1 MRLLFVFMLISLFAS
16 GQQQAEQKLAY
27 QYYINGEYDK
37 AISIYEELNK
47 ERFSIAYYIPYFGSL
62 LKTEQYKQAEGLAK
76 KVSKIYPNSLSYQ
89 LEVGLVQQKSG
100 YIKKADRTFKKI
112 FKNLTGQQ
120 SQAINLANTFSR
132 YEMYSDAL
140 RVYLLSEKLNINSNF
155 GTQKAQLYAHL
166 GKMDLMIVEYLD
178 ELKRNSKKKKIV
190 FTKIQLFLNN
200 DGIKSEFNYQLVKK
214 KLLPFVREEKAR
226 TDFSDLLIW
235 LFMQN
240 EQYEMAF
247 IQAKSLDKRTDSD
260 GEGVF
265 DLAETFL
272 DKQYYDL
279 AIDAYEYV
287 IEKGENNFLFI
298 KANINRLYAKT
309 KILNST
315 NQDLNVLDDEY
326 KKLISLL
333 GETRN
338 TVLLLSNY
346 AHFKAFYLHDLLSA
360 EAILLSA
367 MDVVGID
374 EYDLAECKLEYA
386 DVQLLL
392 GNIWESLLY
401 YSQVEKDFKENPIGH
416 QAKLRRAKIAYYQGD
431 FDWAQA
437 QLGTLKASTSKL
449 IANDAMDLSLLII
462 DNLNL
467 DTSSIAMHMFA
478 AADLL
483 FYQQNYEKAITK
495 YDSVIT
501 IFPGHTLSDEIYMR
515 KAEIYMQLNNTEMVL
530 KMYDK
535 IVTDWNFDILAD
547 DALYSMAKLYDRILI
562 NPEKAMDLYEK
573 ILLEHSSSIFVAEAR
588 KRFRSLRG
596 DNLNEK
602 NDNL

>member
-1 MRLLFVFMLISLFAS
+1 MRLLFVFMLISFFAVA
-16 GQQQAEQKLAY
+16 QQGEQKLAY
-27 QYYINGEYDK
+27 QYYVNGEYDK
-37 AISIYEELNK
+37 AISIYQELNK
-47 ERFSIAYYIPYFGSL
+47 ERFSVAYYIPYFGSL
-62 LKTEQYKQAEGLAK
+62 LKTEQYKQAEKLAK
-76 KVSKIYPNSLSYQ
+76 KVVKIYPNSLNYQ
-89 LEVGLVQQKSG
+89 LEVGIVQRKSG
-100 YIKKADRTFKKI
+100 NTRKADRTFKKI
-112 FKNLTGQQ
+112 FENLTGQK
-120 SQAINLANTFSR
+120 SQAINLANTFRR
-132 YEMYSDAL
+132 YDMYGDAL
-140 RVYLLSEKLNINSNF
+140 RVYILSEKLNAKSNF
-155 GTQKAQLYAHL
+155 GIQKAQLYAHL
-166 GKMDLMIVEYLD
+166 GKVDLMIVEYLN
-178 ELKRNSKKKKIV
+178 ELKRNPKQKSMV
-190 FTKIQLFLNN
+190 FARVQLFLNN
-200 DGIKSEFNYQLVKK
+200 DGIKSETNYQLVKK
-214 KLLPFVREEKAR
+214 QLLPFVREEQDR
-226 TDFSDLLIW
+226 TEFSELLIW

-240 EQYEMAF
+240 AQYEMAF
-247 IQAKSLDKRTDSD
+247 RQAKSLDKRTDAD
-260 GEGVF
+260 GEEVF
-265 DLAETFL
+265 DLAEIFL
-272 DKQYYDL
+272 DKEYYDL
-279 AIDAYEYV
+279 AIKAYEYV
-287 IEKGENNFLFI
+287 IQKGKNNFLFI
-298 KANINRLYAKT
+298 DANINKLYTKT
-309 KILNST
+309 KILNSK
-315 NQDLNVLDDEY
+315 NQEVNSLDDEY
-326 KKLISLL
+326 KSLIREL
-333 GETRN
+333 GESRN

-346 AHFKAFYLHDLLSA
+346 AHFKAFYLHDLLAA
-360 EAILLSA
+360 ETILLSA
-367 MDVVGID
+367 MDVAGID
-374 EYDLAECKLEYA
+374 KYDLAECKLEYA

>member
-1 MRLLFVFMLISLFAS
+1 MLISFFAVA
-16 GQQQAEQKLAY
+16 QQGEQKLAY
-27 QYYINGEYDK
+27 QYYVNGEYDK
-37 AISIYEELNK
+37 AISIYQELNK
-47 ERFSIAYYIPYFGSL
+47 ERFSVAYYIPYFGSL
-62 LKTEQYKQAEGLAK
+62 LKTEQYKQAEKLAK
-76 KVSKIYPNSLSYQ
+76 KVAKIYPNSLNYQ
-89 LEVGLVQQKSG
+89 LEVGIVQRKSG
-100 YIKKADRTFKKI
+100 NTRKADRTFKKI
-112 FKNLTGQQ
+112 FENLTGQK
-120 SQAINLANTFSR
+120 SQAINLANTFRR
-132 YEMYSDAL
+132 YDMYGDAL
-140 RVYLLSEKLNINSNF
+140 RVYILSEKLNAKSNF

-166 GKMDLMIVEYLD
+166 GKMDLMIVEYLN
-178 ELKRNSKKKKIV
+178 ELKRNPKQKKMV
-190 FTKIQLFLNN
+190 FAKVQLFLNN
-200 DGIKSEFNYQLVKK
+200 DGIKSETNYQLVKK
-214 KLLPFVREEKAR
+214 QLLPFVRQEQGR
-226 TDFSDLLIW
+226 TEFSELLIW

-240 EQYEMAF
+240 AQYEMAF
-247 IQAKSLDKRTDSD
+247 RQAKSLDKRTDAD
-260 GEGVF
+260 GEEVF
-265 DLAETFL
+265 DLAEIFL
-272 DKQYYDL
+272 DKEYYDL
-279 AIDAYEYV
+279 AIKAYEYV
-287 IEKGENNFLFI
+287 IQKGKNNFLFI
-298 KANINRLYAKT
+298 DANINKLYTKT
-309 KILNST
+309 KILNSK
-315 NQDLNVLDDEY
+315 NQEVNSLDDEY
-326 KKLISLL
+326 KSLIREL
-333 GETRN
+333 GESRN

-346 AHFKAFYLHDLLSA
+346 AHFKAFYLHDLLAA
-360 EAILLSA
+360 ETILLSA
-367 MDVVGID
+367 MDVAGID
-374 EYDLAECKLEYA
+374 KYDLAECKLEYA